1 MSAARDR
8 VIALCRRGFAPV
20 GVSSLVRPRET
31 YPPHPEAQRE
41 LERFLERSAQHFGPT
56 DTVLE
61 ALFVDAVDVG
71 VMRAAV
77 VFEKG
82 APEGL
87 VRLDAREALRTFD
100 GFEAPD
106 DTVAPAEVVRVESV
120 VDAWERAPVSP
131 AVLWRWRHLYF
142 GADVA
147 DHVLLPLVRHLRG
160 RCELL
165 LRPLLGRVLAAQGIR
180 HALGSCR
187 FADLNEPEAGG
198 ATPAAVAGRPR
209 ALRPAAERRPRGG
222 RPPDSSE
229 YIPRGEMPRAH
240 ALLLGW
246 QQELKTIKEMRRLIK
261 TAFAMPQEPSGATV
275 GRWLREARA
284 RGPKT

>member
-1 MSAARDR
+1 MSDVRAR

-20 GVSSLVRPRET
+20 GVSSLVRPRAT

-41 LERFLERSAQHFGPT
+41 LERFLERSAHHFEPT
-56 DTVLE
+56 DTVLKT
-61 ALFVDAVDVG
+61 LFEDAVDVG

-106 DTVAPAEVVRVESV
+106 DMAAPAEVVRVESV
-120 VDAWERAPVSP
+120 VDAWERAPVPP

-147 DHVLLPLVRHLRG
+147 DHVLFPLVRHLRG

-165 LRPLLGRVLAAQGIR
+165 LRPLLGRVLAAQGVR

-187 FADLNEPEAGG
+187 FADPNEPGPPVR
-198 ATPAAVAGRPR
+198 ATNAASP
-209 ALRPAAERRPRGG
+209 PTRRGGG
-222 RPPDSSE
+222 RPKGSRNRLSHDEWAVRADKMIELAGQNVRQESIAEQFQCSTDTVRDWIAARLAE
-229 YIPRGEMPRAH
+229 HAGE
-240 ALLLGW
+240 
-246 QQELKTIKEMRRLIK
+246 
-261 TAFAMPQEPSGATV
+261 
-275 GRWLREARA
+275 
-284 RGPKT
+284 